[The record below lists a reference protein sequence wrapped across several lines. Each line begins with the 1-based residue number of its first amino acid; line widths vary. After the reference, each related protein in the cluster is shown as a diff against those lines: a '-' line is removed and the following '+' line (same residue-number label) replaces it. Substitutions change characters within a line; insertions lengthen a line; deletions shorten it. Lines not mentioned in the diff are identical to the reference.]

1 MCCIVFVT
9 SGCWF
14 LSKLQST
21 KGLATKIHTHNIPTF
36 YQDNFQILALCIYEY
51 RMPHLTKHSIYIS
64 SYSKYV

>member
-36 YQDNFQILALCIYEY
+36 YQDNVQILELLVSLKIAIYK
-51 RMPHLTKHSIYIS
+51 RV
-64 SYSKYV
+64 SYQNSYT